1 MTRLEVRDEQDAVAV
16 EEVMGVAGLS
26 VTMTILVEARTSG
39 RLGGSREMTPF
50 STSPAP

>member
-1 MTRLEVRDEQDAVAV
+1 MTRLEVRDEQDAVDV
-16 EEVMGVAGLS
+16 EEVVGVAGLS

-39 RLGGSREMTPF
+39 RLGGSGEMTPF